1 MTDTNIQYYITFSF
15 IAYAFE
21 KLAMT
26 FVIGKH
32 FQPSLMF
39 SSKSGA
45 DRSGGAHFASSIV
58 GLG

>member
-1 MTDTNIQYYITFSF
+1 MTDTNIQYYIT
-15 IAYAFE
+15 YAFE
-21 KLAMT
+21 NLAMT
-26 FVIGKH
+26 YVIGKH